1 MCLKDI
7 PLKNLFE
14 NLKFNSYSLFFAIF
28 LLFVINFLKAQRLK
42 ILLKNYKRKKFNLY
56 LKPILLRQF
65 LNTVFMGNIGE
76 VITPI
81 YLKKYFK
88 CSYFEGLSI
97 IISERLIDLTVIT
110 FIFGV
115 ALLFNELNLD
125 IQFFFIYFSIY
136 ILLIF
141 TFLFIVNFKKKI
153 FLIPMKIISNFNLGY
168 KYSIK
173 QTNILYTS
181 FIFSLLIWSIFILI
195 DYLIFWSF
203 EATNSITSLPNII
216 FITGVIMLSQL
227 IPAAPASVGIFNYF
241 VIETLEAFYN
251 AKNILYDINIQV
263 QLTSISII
271 VLLVFI
277 LPHITW
283 GGYIF
288 YKEALSNF
296 ENLKNYSKR
305 YIK

>member
-14 NLKFNSYSLFFAIF
+14 NLKFNSYALFFAIF
-28 LLFVINFLKAQRLK
+28 LLYVINFLKAQRLK
-42 ILLKNYKRKKFNLY
+42 ILLKNYKRKKFNFY

-173 QTNILYTS
+173 NTNIL
-181 FIFSLLIWSIFILI
+181 
-195 DYLIFWSF
+195 
-203 EATNSITSLPNII
+203 
-216 FITGVIMLSQL
+216 
-227 IPAAPASVGIFNYF
+227 
-241 VIETLEAFYN
+241 
-251 AKNILYDINIQV
+251 
-263 QLTSISII
+263 
-271 VLLVFI
+271 
-277 LPHITW
+277 
-283 GGYIF
+283 
-288 YKEALSNF
+288 
-296 ENLKNYSKR
+296 
-305 YIK
+305 

>member
-1 MCLKDI
+1 MKDI

-42 ILLKNYKRKKFNLY
+42 ILLKKYKRKKFNLY

-125 IQFFFIYFSIY
+125 IQFFHIFSIY
-136 ILLIF
+136 FTDIYIF
-141 TFLFIVNFKKKI
+141 VIVNFKKK
-153 FLIPMKIISNFNLGY
+153 FF
-168 KYSIK
+168 
-173 QTNILYTS
+173 
-181 FIFSLLIWSIFILI
+181 
-195 DYLIFWSF
+195 
-203 EATNSITSLPNII
+203 
-216 FITGVIMLSQL
+216 
-227 IPAAPASVGIFNYF
+227 
-241 VIETLEAFYN
+241 
-251 AKNILYDINIQV
+251 
-263 QLTSISII
+263 
-271 VLLVFI
+271 
-277 LPHITW
+277 
-283 GGYIF
+283 
-288 YKEALSNF
+288 
-296 ENLKNYSKR
+296 
-305 YIK
+305 

>member
-1 MCLKDI
+1 LKDI

-14 NLKFNSYSLFFAIF
+14 NLRFNSYSLFFAIF
-28 LLFVINFLKAQRLK
+28 LLYVINFLKAQRLK

-56 LKPILLRQF
+56 LKPILLRNF
-65 LNTVFMGNIGE
+65 LNTVFIGNIGE

-110 FIFGV
+110 FIFGI
-115 ALLFNELNLD
+115 ALLVNELNLE
-125 IQFFFIYFSIY
+125 IQFFFIYFGFY
-136 ILLIF
+136 ILLISL
-141 TFLFIVNFKKKI
+141 FLFIVKFKKKI
-153 FLIPMKIISNFNLGY
+153 FLIPAKIISNFNLGY

-227 IPAAPASVGIFNYF
+227 MPGAPASVGIFNYF

-251 AKNILYDINIQV
+251 AKNILYNIDIQV

-296 ENLKNYSKR
+296 EYLKNYSKR